1 MLRSLRHVRSATLAA
16 VILASIVTAPAAATT
31 FTVTTIADGHD
42 GACDAQCSL
51 RDAVIAANAAPD
63 ADTIVIPPGTY
74 VLGGAGNEDLA
85 ASGDLDLRASVTI
98 TGAGADLT
106 IIDGGGVDRIFDIVE
121 SATVVVSGL
130 TLRNGRV
137 PAGDTQGG
145 GALLWNE
152 AGTGKVLDLRLDGVV
167 VTGND
172 AGSGEDGGGG
182 IRIAQDK
189 PTTST
194 VTIADSTISGNTMT
208 DGDGGGLHLCCENL
222 NVTISGSTIS
232 GNTAVD
238 APNAPPRNGEGGGI
252 YHCCTDTTLAITDST
267 ISDNTGPTQGGGV
280 YTCCGEAANTL
291 LSLERSTVSGNTSLG
306 TGAFVGNG
314 GGIEGEGKVRLLNT
328 TVSGNRATHDGGGI
342 DNEDVLV
349 MRNVTIVGNQGGRGG
364 GFFEDGLMTLLGNV
378 LFDANVETP
387 GTPKNCGIAVGTDP
401 LVSLGG
407 NLSSDATCPLAGTG
421 DQAGIDPMLGPL
433 ANNGG
438 PTRTHALA
446 PNSPAVDAG
455 SDAACE
461 ALDQRSFP
469 RPADGDQDGTAR
481 CDIGAFERGSVI
493 ENCVNGVDDNG
504 NGLVD
509 CLDFDCAG
517 HPTCAERCDNC
528 IDDDGDGAVDR
539 DDLDCQQRS
548 DGAGVGIGDPARAKP
563 IVQCAAALQKA
574 GAKAASARLR
584 TLQTCVGRL
593 GTCVQKKPDDAR
605 CLAKAG
611 AGCTKRLAALA
622 RTADKARTA
631 AVARC
636 DALTMD
642 ELRAASGLGFGSETT
657 FCADRGVPTLATA
670 DDVARCVLAD
680 HDCVA
685 DRLVAL
691 ETPRAPEL
699 FTLGGLTPA
708 AVLACG
714 VTTPTGT
721 GEGLGT
727 RGKAI
732 DACQRT
738 LQKAGAKLVVG
749 ATAAL
754 RGCAAQVLGCRQLKP
769 ADPACVA
776 KAMVAC
782 PMARTKVDRL
792 VTTLTATIAKRCDD
806 PTVAIAELLGGTGA
820 GFQSQTGLCKAL
832 GVPSLGDVGAITTC
846 LVRQHECHAQQ
857 LLERELPRLDEL
869 LATGGIVFP

>member
-1 MLRSLRHVRSATLAA
+1 V
-16 VILASIVTAPAAATT
+16 
-31 FTVTTIADGHD
+31 
-42 GACDAQCSL
+42 
-51 RDAVIAANAAPD
+51 
-63 ADTIVIPPGTY
+63 
-74 VLGGAGNEDLA
+74 
-85 ASGDLDLRASVTI
+85 RASVTI
-98 TGAGADLT
+98 LGAGADLT

-121 SATVVVSGL
+121 SATVVVSGV

-152 AGTGKVLDLRLDGVV
+152 AGTGKVLNLRLDGVV
-167 VTGND
+167 VTDND

-194 VTIADSTISGNTMT
+194 VTIVNSTISGNTMT

-222 NVTISGSTIS
+222 NVTISDSTIS

-252 YHCCTDTTLAITDST
+252 YHCCTDTTVAISDST
-267 ISDNTGPTQGGGV
+267 ISDNAAPTQGGGL
-280 YTCCGEAANTL
+280 YTCCGEASNTL

-306 TGAFVGNG
+306 AGMFVGNG

-328 TVSGNRATHDGGGI
+328 TLSGNRATHDGGGI

-349 MRNVTIVGNQGGRGG
+349 MRNVTIAGNEGGRGA
-364 GFFEDGLMTLLGNV
+364 GFFEDGLLTTLGNV
-378 LFDANVETP
+378 LFDANVETS
-387 GTPKNCGIAVGTDP
+387 GTPRNCGIAIGTDA

-407 NLSSDATCPLAGTG
+407 NLSSDGTCPLSGTG
-421 DQAGIDPMLGPL
+421 DQAGVDPLLGPL

-446 PNSPAVDAG
+446 PTSPAVDAG

-461 ALDQRSFP
+461 TLDQRGFP

-481 CDIGAFERGSVI
+481 CDVGAFERGSLI

-517 HPTCAERCDNC
+517 NPTCAERCDNC
-528 IDDDGDGAVDR
+528 VDDDGDGAVDR

-548 DGAGVGIGDPARAKP
+548 DGGGAGVGDPARAKLV
-563 IVQCAAALQKA
+563 VQCAAALQKA
-574 GAKAASARLR
+574 GAKAASARLK
-584 TLQTCVGRL
+584 TLQACVGRL
-593 GTCVQKKPDDAR
+593 GTCVQKKPDDPH

-611 AGCTKRLAALA
+611 TGCTKALAALA
-622 RTADKARTA
+622 RAADKARTA
-631 AVARC
+631 AVTRC
-636 DALTMD
+636 DTLSTD
-642 ELRAASGLGFGSETT
+642 ELRAVSGLGFGTETT
-657 FCADRGVPTLATA
+657 FCADRGVATLASA

-680 HDCVA
+680 HGCVA

-691 ETPRAPEL
+691 ETPRTAEL
-699 FTLGGLTPA
+699 LTLGGLTPGD
-708 AVLACG
+708 VLGCG
-714 VTTPTGT
+714 AGNANGT
-721 GEGLGT
+721 GEGLRA

-738 LQKAGAKLVVG
+738 LQKAGGKLVVG

-754 RGCAAQVLGCRQLKP
+754 RGCAAQVLGCRQQKP
-769 ADPACVA
+769 AEPSCLA
-776 KAMVAC
+776 KAMIAC
-782 PMARTKVDRL
+782 PKARAKVDRL
-792 VTTLTATIAKRCDD
+792 VTALTGTIAKRCDS
-806 PTVAIAELLGGTGA
+806 PTVEIAELLGATGA
-820 GFQSQTGLCKAL
+820 GFQSQAGLCKAL
-832 GVPSLGDVGAITTC
+832 GVPSLGDLSAITTC

-869 LATGGIVFP
+869 LASGGVVFP